1 MNQVEIVC
9 IIIAAVGGI
18 FGVCGIVFPKLTKKG
33 VDTNAI
39 LGKVDS
45 GLEVAGKAVDAI
57 KAIAPDTPYI
67 STAEAI
73 IEFADQ
79 GVKQAEQLYI
89 SNQISADARKT
100 EAVQL
105 TKDLL
110 TAAGVTITPQI
121 ETIINGC
128 VEAATFT
135 LPQTHTASDTPAA
148 SSAPAVSDTSAES
161 NTPAASSAPAVSDSP
176 ATSSAPT
183 GSDSSATSS
192 APAVSDTQAASNA
205 PAVSDSSAASSAT
218 ALSDS
223 AVASNAPTVSDSPTA
238 SSAPT
243 VSDSPAVNSAPT
255 VSDSST
261 ASSASSVSSS
271 LIASD
276 SSMAVSVEA
285 IDKAIETLNAVKVV
299 AVGTS
304 TGVSK

>member
-9 IIIAAVGGI
+9 IIIAAVGAI

-79 GVKQAEQLYI
+79 GVRQAEQLYI

-135 LPQTHTASDTPAA
+135 LPQTHMASDSQASSSAPAASDTPAASSTHTVSDSTAASSAPAVSDSTAASSAPAVSDAPAASSAPAVSDTTAASSAPAMSDTPAA
-148 SSAPAVSDTSAES
+148 SSAPAVS
-161 NTPAASSAPAVSDSP
+161 NTTAANG
-176 ATSSAPT
+176 TT
-183 GSDSSATSS
+183 
-192 APAVSDTQAASNA
+192 
-205 PAVSDSSAASSAT
+205 
-218 ALSDS
+218 
-223 AVASNAPTVSDSPTA
+223 VASNFSVAGTV
-238 SSAPT
+238 T
-243 VSDSPAVNSAPT
+243 VDQINQA
-255 VSDSST
+255 
-261 ASSASSVSSS
+261 
-271 LIASD
+271 IA
-276 SSMAVSVEA
+276 
-285 IDKAIETLNAVKVV
+285 TLSAVKAEKAAAQPTSSESGAV
-299 AVGTS
+299 APDT
-304 TGVSK
+304 TGAV